1 MKLFKRHSEDNLV
14 TQPGEDLTQR
24 IISTQGISKDSL
36 YNPDG
41 FEQEEKLAKAYNAKT
56 ISYVEPIK
64 SLGAVDFRGG
74 IGYKSMKD
82 GIPKSRQQILKQ
94 ASKNIIVNA
103 IITARSNQVAQFAQ
117 PARLDP
123 NGVGFEVVPK
133 DSAGNPNS
141 NISKADEERIKE
153 IEDFLHYTRNKQA
166 PEANFRKW
174 ARQVVRDILTYDQT
188 NTEITYDRHKHP
200 IRFDAV
206 DASTVYYASR
216 KDGSAPTGK
225 NENKYVQIIDD
236 TVAVGF
242 KPGELTF
249 DVMNPRTDINSY
261 RYGLSPL
268 EVSLSEVGY
277 HDMTEDF
284 NAKYFSQG
292 GTTMGVLQIK
302 TGDGTTAAALEDF
315 RRDFTNSFGGVAGA
329 WRIPVI
335 SADDVKYINMNQSSR
350 DMQFESWLSYLI
362 NAISS
367 NFQIDAQEVGFQT
380 KGIFGKSGN
389 SLQEAS
395 RSESIELSQN
405 KGLKPLLDFIEDII
419 NFNIM
424 PNFYGGKFIFRFRG
438 DDLKKRQQELAVIKD
453 ELATYKGLN
462 EVRAEKGLGPVAI
475 IGDDIPLN
483 PILIQRLGQLQAQEN
498 ADRDFAYQEKRDKI
512 ADKQAKD
519 AMKQHTQA
527 NSDSDNAGS
536 EGNQLGT
543 EHDINVTTQDNQKAQ
558 AGKVVDNKTD
568 PSVKKDGSPRTTK

>member
-1 MKLFKRHSEDNLV
+1 MKFFKHSKEDNNLI

-24 IISTQGISKDSL
+24 IITTQGISKDSL
-36 YNPDG
+36 YNPEG
-41 FEQEEKLAKAYNAKT
+41 FEQEEALAKAYNAKK

-74 IGYKSMKD
+74 IPYKSMKD
-82 GIPKSRQQILKQ
+82 GIPKSRQVILKQ

-133 DSAGNPNS
+133 DQAGSNNPV
-141 NISKADEERIKE
+141 ITKADQERIKH
-153 IEDFLHYTRNKQA
+153 IEDFIHFTRNKQTS
-166 PEANFRKW
+166 ESNFRKW
-174 ARQVVRDILTYDQT
+174 SRQVVRDILTYDQT
-188 NTEITYDRHKHP
+188 NTEITYDRNKQP
-200 IRFDAV
+200 LRFDAV
-206 DASTVYYASR
+206 DASTVYYASH

-225 NENKYVQIIDD
+225 NENKYVQIVDD
-236 TVAVGF
+236 TVAIGF
-242 KPGELTF
+242 KAGELTF
-249 DVMNPRTDINSY
+249 DIMNPRTDINSY

-302 TGDGTTAAALEDF
+302 TGEGTTAAALEDF

-362 NAISS
+362 NAICS
-367 NFQIDAQEVGFQT
+367 NYQIDAQEVGFQT

-389 SLQEAS
+389 SLQEAGKT
-395 RSESIELSQN
+395 EAVELSQN

-424 PNFYGGKFIFRFRG
+424 PLFNDGKFIFRFKGSDVNR
-438 DDLKKRQQELAVIKD
+438 RQQELAIIKG
-453 ELATYKGLN
+453 ELETYKGLN
-462 EVRAEKGLGPVAI
+462 EVRAERGLPAIKSLGEDMPMNPV
-475 IGDDIPLN
+475 
-483 PILIQRLGQLQAQEN
+483 LIQRMAQVQSQQN
-498 ADRDFAYQEKRDKI
+498 ADRDFAYKKQRDKI
-512 ADKQAKD
+512 ADKQA
-519 AMKQHTQA
+519 QA
-527 NSDSDNAGS
+527 QQQAQNTSESDNAGS

-543 EHDINVTTQDNQKAQ
+543 EHDTALTTQDNQRANQ
-558 AGKVVDNKTD
+558 GK
-568 PSVKKDGSPRTTK
+568 SPKPKI

>member
-1 MKLFKRHSEDNLV
+1 MKFFKHSNEDNNLI

-24 IISTQGISKDSL
+24 IITTQGISKDSL
-36 YNPDG
+36 YNPQG
-41 FEQEEKLAKAYNAKT
+41 FEQEEALAKAYNAKK

-74 IGYKSMKD
+74 IPYKSMKD
-82 GIPKSRQQILKQ
+82 GIPKSRQVILKQ

-133 DSAGNPNS
+133 DQAGSNNP
-141 NISKADEERIKE
+141 IITKVDQERIKH
-153 IEDFLHYTRNKQA
+153 IEDFIHFTRNKQTN
-166 PEANFRKW
+166 ESNFRKW
-174 ARQVVRDILTYDQT
+174 SRQVVRDVLTYDQT
-188 NTEITYDRHKHP
+188 NTEITYDRNKQP
-200 IRFDAV
+200 LRFDAV

-216 KDGSAPTGK
+216 KDGSAPTSK
-225 NENKYVQIIDD
+225 NENKYVQIVDD
-236 TVAVGF
+236 TVAIGF
-242 KPGELTF
+242 KAGELTF
-249 DVMNPRTDINSY
+249 DIMNPRTDINSY

-302 TGDGTTAAALEDF
+302 TGEGTTAAALEDF

-362 NAISS
+362 NAICS
-367 NFQIDAQEVGFQT
+367 NYQIDAQEVGFQT

-395 RSESIELSQN
+395 KAESVELSQN

-424 PNFYGGKFIFRFRG
+424 PLFNDGKFIFRFKGSDVNR
-438 DDLKKRQQELAVIKD
+438 RQQELAIIKG
-453 ELATYKGLN
+453 ELETYKGLN
-462 EVRAEKGLGPVAI
+462 EVRAERGLPFIESLGEDMPMNPV
-475 IGDDIPLN
+475 
-483 PILIQRLGQLQAQEN
+483 LIQRMAQVQAQQN
-498 ADRDFAYQEKRDKI
+498 ADRDFEYKKQRDKV
-512 ADKQAKD
+512 ADKQVKA
-519 AMKQHTQA
+519 QQQA
-527 NSDSDNAGS
+527 QTSSESDNAGS

-543 EHDINVTTQDNQKAQ
+543 EHDTALTTQDNQRANQ
-558 AGKVVDNKTD
+558 GK
-568 PSVKKDGSPRTTK
+568 SPKPKI